1 MTAYKNISFDDRD
14 TDHLRYGP
22 GWFLEGSWNAS
33 HVRQT
38 GTLASANDLL
48 ANVTFTF
55 PMPAVG
61 FYYYGIP
68 RCCGGQYAIC
78 IDCDPE
84 NPNFI
89 PIDAVNR
96 TDDGQNPPVVLFS
109 VTFDTPAVHE
119 IILTNQNDTRFGHSQ
134 ITLDRFDLEVVDEN
148 APVENP
154 TPLPTVVPSTTPS
167 TGAAPSAIGAATTSD
182 SNATAAIIAGCI
194 GGVAIIAI
202 LFVLFFCLWRRKSRR
217 PPWME
222 PNNPS
227 PFQYAPRVPSSFTYS
242 SEPGTRQS
250 MLTVSTHTTGRLAPL
265 RGQGH
270 YASPSM
276 SSAGNP
282 FNPTRETDAG
292 RVFASEETNR
302 TLPPEYEQVF
312 SRGPSRGT
320 SHSDWYT
327 SPGPLSTS
335 GSSSDGN
342 YPRRKS

>member
-1 MTAYKNISFDDRD
+1 MTAFKNVSFDDRD

-33 HVRQT
+33 NVRQT
-38 GTLASANDLL
+38 GTLASANDLS

-55 PMPAVG
+55 PMEAVG

-78 IDCDPE
+78 IDCDPN
-84 NPNFI
+84 NPIFI

-96 TDDGQNPPVVLFS
+96 TDDGQNPPVVLYS

-119 IILTNQNDTRFGHSQ
+119 IILTNQDDTRFGHSQ

-148 APVENP
+148 APVDNP
-154 TPLPTVVPSTTPS
+154 TPFPTVVPSTTSP
-167 TGAAPSAIGAATTSD
+167 TGTAPSAIGAATTSD

-202 LFVLFFCLWRRKSRR
+202 LFILFFCLWRRKSRR

-222 PNNPS
+222 PNNNPS
-227 PFQYAPRVPSSFTYS
+227 PFQYAPRVPSSFAHS

-250 MLTVSTHTTGRLAPL
+250 MFTVSTHTTDRLAPL

-270 YASPSM
+270 HASPSM
-276 SSAGNP
+276 SSGNP
-282 FNPTRETDAG
+282 FNPMRETDAG
-292 RVFASEETNR
+292 RVFESEETNR

-312 SRGPSRGT
+312 SRPSRTT
-320 SHSDWYT
+320 SRYT
-327 SPGPLSTS
+327 SPGPPSTND
-335 GSSSDGN
+335 SSSSGDGY
-342 YPRRKS
+342 YPRKF